1 MSSDDEVCIDYAAV
15 VFSQH
20 YLHNHEWYRRLE
32 DQISWIY
39 SNDDDTDDDD
49 NDDVDDDDD
58 SDDKY
63 HN

>member
-1 MSSDDEVCIDYAAV
+1 MSSDDEVRIDYAAV

-32 DQISWIY
+32 DQISLNY
-39 SNDDDTDDDD
+39 STDDDTDDDD
-49 NDDVDDDDD
+49 DDCDD
-58 SDDKY
+58 SDDKN